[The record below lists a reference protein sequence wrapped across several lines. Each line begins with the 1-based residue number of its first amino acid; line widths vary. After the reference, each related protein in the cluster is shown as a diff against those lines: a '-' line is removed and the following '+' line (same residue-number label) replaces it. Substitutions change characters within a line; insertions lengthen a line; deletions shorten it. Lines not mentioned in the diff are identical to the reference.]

1 MRFIIALLLF
11 LLIPFAAMSQTKV
24 KLSDLQKH
32 IGDSVIVEGPVKTI
46 IHQDSSS
53 PTSPIL
59 LTIGNGTNS
68 LTVVI
73 ENSVKNKFTV
83 KPGEAYKNKS
93 IRVGGKLQ
101 NTNGKMQIII
111 SDPSQIVLID
121 HK

>member
-11 LLIPFAAMSQTKV
+11 LVIHFAAMSQTTV

-53 PTSPIL
+53 LTSPIL

-93 IRVGGKLQ
+93 IRVSGKLQ

>member
-1 MRFIIALLLF
+1 MRLIIALLLF
-11 LLIPFAAMSQTKV
+11 LVLPFAALSQTKV

-46 IHQDSSS
+46 THRDSSS
-53 PTSPIL
+53 LNSSIL

-68 LTVVI
+68 LTVI
-73 ENSVKNKFTV
+73 IDNSVKNRFTV
-83 KPGEAYKNKS
+83 KPEEAYKNKS
-93 IRVGGKLQ
+93 IRVSGKLQ
-101 NTNGKMQIII
+101 NANGKMQILI